1 MAHIIQILGRDF
13 HNRNIIYVYLIF
25 LNEMEQQ
32 VQRTGCKNSLTAGI
46 ALCILLTIVK
56 LRAGESYYDVYAVWG
71 LMACVYNL
79 YVWKE
84 LKDKSNLFLGV
95 AWGISSLFCLVQ
107 YVMGLF

>member
-1 MAHIIQILGRDF
+1 MDKDEILRKVQNQKGNKPD
-13 HNRNIIYVYLIF
+13 
-25 LNEMEQQ
+25 EMEQQ
-32 VQRTGCKNSLTAGI
+32 VQRTVCKNSLTAGI

>member
-1 MAHIIQILGRDF
+1 MDKDEILRKVQKQKGNKPD
-13 HNRNIIYVYLIF
+13 
-25 LNEMEQQ
+25 EMEQQ

-56 LRAGESYYDVYAVWG
+56 LRAGESYYDVYAVLG
-71 LMACVYNL
+71 AGAIRFYNL

-95 AWGISSLFCLVQ
+95 AWGISSLFCLVR

>member
-1 MAHIIQILGRDF
+1 MDKDEILRKVQNQKGNKPD
-13 HNRNIIYVYLIF
+13 
-25 LNEMEQQ
+25 EMEQQ

-84 LKDKSNLFLGV
+84 LKDKSNLFLDV

-107 YVMGLF
+107 YVIGLF